1 MSIIKCPECNK
12 EISNKALKCPN
23 CGYPISE
30 NNKDYFNNNNFQN
43 RLLKNSTILCPE
55 CNQEISNKSKRCPY
69 CGNRIKVR
77 DSFLSLLSL
86 ACTLLMCTLPLGAI
100 FAIIDLWKSRGINSD
115 KTKTH
120 AGSKLSLIITVIVI
134 GIFVL
139 VGNNKDTKKETSTL
153 SETITKSIEIQSDV
167 LQETSTVENKDAV
180 FQNGIIWQG
189 NECIITLT
197 GASKETLKFLI
208 ENNSS
213 KDYSFNIHSLSVN
226 GIMTDCNIY
235 TMNTDIPSG
244 KKSNVELDI
253 SEYTSEFSN
262 FEYAEMLF
270 WVYDNSKSYKDF
282 ETEIIHIESDKFSGQ
297 SYFYNSEKKC
307 ETNGLTVLL
316 GGLQND
322 KFNVYICNNNDYY
335 VDVDIENLSFNGW
348 AYDTSYEFDLHDVE
362 IFPNSQIKLEMD
374 IEPEFLHINNIE
386 EILNCE
392 FSINIRK
399 YGDYFDAA
407 ETEKIV
413 FEK

>member
-1 MSIIKCPECNK
+1 MALIKCPECGK
-12 EISNKALKCPN
+12 EINSQ
-23 CGYPISE
+23 I
-30 NNKDYFNNNNFQN
+30 
-43 RLLKNSTILCPE
+43 KN
-55 CNQEISNKSKRCPY
+55 CPY

-77 DSFLSLLSL
+77 DSFLSLLSI